1 MPDGTVSLK
10 RRRCK
15 DEPLEGMFGP
25 LGLWLCYLRDPAAGE
40 GVQGMFLIPFPLPVP
55 ARIDA
60 EDCCVGL
67 QRLNVPHCAAR
78 ERIADLSVGV
88 VAVAG
93 IPFAWA
99 IWHFFNTLLRDARWF
114 FSRKASP
121 SKSHRL

>member
-1 MPDGTVSLK
+1 
-10 RRRCK
+10 
-15 DEPLEGMFGP
+15 
-25 LGLWLCYLRDPAAGE
+25 
-40 GVQGMFLIPFPLPVP
+40 MFLIPFPP
-55 ARIDA
+55 RIDA

-99 IWHFFNTLLRDARWF
+99 IWHFFNTLLRDARWLLF
-114 FSRKASP
+114 PERQSRQIAQVVTS
-121 SKSHRL
+121 RLTMFGYDGSSGLHGGDNTITARRALLFPARRFLQI